1 MDQHWNINTFSKYL
15 GKAQFA
21 RDGLSFEMLKFKC
34 QVKNN
39 DKGVE
44 LEEKKFNHSITLEE
58 KKWDHGINFEEKK
71 WDHSIKLEEK
81 QLDWS
86 KDEEEKDR
94 SFEMEKLDQLASQDH
109 IGKNYDLI
117 TQCVVSGKSTEEIEQ
132 LENLFK

>member
-1 MDQHWNINTFSKYL
+1 
-15 GKAQFA
+15 
-21 RDGLSFEMLKFKC
+21 MLKFKC

-81 QLDWS
+81 KLDWD
-86 KDEEEKDR
+86 KEEEEKDR
-94 SFEMEKLDQLASQDH
+94 SFEVANLNQLASQAN

-117 TQCVVSGKSTEEIEQ
+117 NQCVVSGKSTEGIER
-132 LENLFK
+132 LANLFK